1 MADTSLI
8 KTGIEPYVRKW
19 LSVHLDNVP
28 LVKCSVA
35 LPSGEGYR
43 FDAVSQNGLIV
54 GAFLCKRPK
63 KRTGRENT
71 GGVRKALDEV
81 ERLKQL
87 PHTVK
92 KFMIFMDQE
101 FCSLI
106 QRRAKRFGI
115 EGIKMLVCKLPP
127 EKDKLLQ
134 KILNTAS
141 NEQRA
146 AE

>member
-8 KTGIEPYVRKW
+8 KTEIEPCVRKW

-28 LVKCSVA
+28 LEEYSVV
-35 LPSGEGYR
+35 LPSGGSYR

-54 GAFLCKRPK
+54 AAILCNRPK
-63 KRTGRENT
+63 TRTGRENT
-71 GGVRKALDEV
+71 GGVRKALAEI
-81 ERLKQL
+81 EHLKQL
-87 PHTVK
+87 ARTVK
-92 KFMIFMDQE
+92 KIMVFTDQE

-106 QRRAKRFGI
+106 QRRGKRFGI
-115 EGIKMLVCKLPP
+115 EEIEMLVCKLPL

-134 KILNTAS
+134 KILNNAS
-141 NEQRA
+141 YEQRA